1 MLNNNLD
8 EFEDNKMYI
17 TTFLGALWEY
27 PELIYEIIK
36 NSEPNI
42 VKKDIS
48 SFIINNFYT
57 DYLSGNF
64 LENNL
69 LYVIALLLKNEFE
82 KNENNEK
89 TVFIEKLFENSNV
102 GIILDSFGQ
111 IPDVQHFFKNLISKS
126 VETLERRNTM
136 DDVYIDSEELSS
148 KLEEVKEG
156 NKKENIK
163 SKCLNIFK
171 KKEKNDDNNNKNVKN
186 AKRKK
191 ENYKIFVEQYS
202 INITLSTIIERKNVA
217 KKEKKYDL
225 FLFLSNIEEEIK
237 SSNDEDLFSNKLLI
251 ENFYKSK
258 SSFYMLLFYEN
269 EFLKSVDF
277 INQLIIDFENSISLM
292 PKFIKSICKIIS
304 EFVKNKFK
312 NISKI
317 EENEFISK
325 FLVEKLLIYF
335 LTSPNFNALINDFI
349 ISDSTINNIQGITF
363 SLKNIFS
370 LKLFQNTFNE
380 SNYTPY
386 NWLILNK
393 FENIFNIFENSKK
406 VKLPNFIENLIANKL
421 PNSYVYDYFKENKEK
436 IFTNISMCFTLDNLL
451 ALING
456 AKKIEYFFEN
466 DKNDKKN
473 KIKKTLD
480 KLEYKENKKKLKQM
494 NDKIIENYI
503 KEAKVKN
510 IEISSKNIENYFL
523 LNFQIINKKCEKF
536 FSFNTDKNR
545 YFFID
550 IKDDNKK
557 QLNECEI
564 DLINLKNNLSKILGI
579 YRPFNKSDY
588 SLSDSSNF
596 KEIFLEIKK
605 YINLSNYTFA
615 NKNSINTCY
624 WSILSIFDFLDKIPK
639 EYKLNDFEKLFNELN
654 KDITSAINELN
665 FGIINSIKN
674 KFIFVNKALNYY
686 KEKGK
691 DIDDIIINENIKKI
705 LRVINILIDFKFA
718 YDKEE
723 KIFILNKSINKNSNF
738 EGEIMYNKK
747 NDFFTIKTVET
758 FIKFFPNL
766 SDYYTNMD
774 INPFQIINELSIN
787 KKLKEYFN
795 LIKII
800 LSEES
805 LIEKNKYDD
814 LYQEKI
820 INHFMDKIYEK
831 IYLQVPTPQ
840 DLNIL
845 NIIGRTPKSDL
856 DKLVNKNYNYET
868 LIPDVTALFQ
878 KIHNSRT
885 PLGKLNGLKDVLN
898 YITNVISFKKGKRIS
913 SLGADDTIPTLIY
926 FFINAKPYM
935 IITDIEFIKTF
946 KCLLPF
952 CDNELTI
959 FETIINRFLNSNL
972 KEM

>member
-171 KKEKNDDNNNKNVKN
+171 KKEKNDDNNKNVKN

-217 KKEKKYDL
+217 KKEKKDDL

-317 EENEFISK
+317 EENDFISK
-325 FLVEKLLIYF
+325 FLIEKLLIYF

-349 ISDSTINNIQGITF
+349 ISDSTINNIQGINF

-436 IFTNISMCFTLDNLL
+436 IFTNISMCFTLNNLL
-451 ALING
+451 ALINA

-536 FSFNTDKNR
+536 FSFNTDKNK

-639 EYKLNDFEKLFNELN
+639 EYRLNDFEKLFNELN

-665 FGIINSIKN
+665 FGIINSTKN

-831 IYLQVPTPQ
+831 IYLQVPSPQ

>member
-1 MLNNNLD
+1 
-8 EFEDNKMYI
+8 
-17 TTFLGALWEY
+17 
-27 PELIYEIIK
+27 
-36 NSEPNI
+36 
-42 VKKDIS
+42 
-48 SFIINNFYT
+48 
-57 DYLSGNF
+57 
-64 LENNL
+64 
-69 LYVIALLLKNEFE
+69 
-82 KNENNEK
+82 
-89 TVFIEKLFENSNV
+89 
-102 GIILDSFGQ
+102 
-111 IPDVQHFFKNLISKS
+111 
-126 VETLERRNTM
+126 
-136 DDVYIDSEELSS
+136 
-148 KLEEVKEG
+148 
-156 NKKENIK
+156 
-163 SKCLNIFK
+163 
-171 KKEKNDDNNNKNVKN
+171 
-186 AKRKK
+186 
-191 ENYKIFVEQYS
+191 
-202 INITLSTIIERKNVA
+202 
-217 KKEKKYDL
+217 
-225 FLFLSNIEEEIK
+225 
-237 SSNDEDLFSNKLLI
+237 
-251 ENFYKSK
+251 
-258 SSFYMLLFYEN
+258 
-269 EFLKSVDF
+269 
-277 INQLIIDFENSISLM
+277 
-292 PKFIKSICKIIS
+292 
-304 EFVKNKFK
+304 
-312 NISKI
+312 
-317 EENEFISK
+317 
-325 FLVEKLLIYF
+325 
-335 LTSPNFNALINDFI
+335 
-349 ISDSTINNIQGITF
+349 
-363 SLKNIFS
+363 
-370 LKLFQNTFNE
+370 
-380 SNYTPY
+380 
-386 NWLILNK
+386 
-393 FENIFNIFENSKK
+393 
-406 VKLPNFIENLIANKL
+406 
-421 PNSYVYDYFKENKEK
+421 
-436 IFTNISMCFTLDNLL
+436 
-451 ALING
+451 
-456 AKKIEYFFEN
+456 
-466 DKNDKKN
+466 
-473 KIKKTLD
+473 
-480 KLEYKENKKKLKQM
+480 M

-536 FSFNTDKNR
+536 FSFNTDKNK

-557 QLNECEI
+557 QLNEFEI

-639 EYKLNDFEKLFNELN
+639 EYRLNDFEKLFNELN

-705 LRVINILIDFKFA
+705 LRLINILIDFKFA

-738 EGEIMYNKK
+738 EGEIIYNKK

-814 LYQEKI
+814 FYQEKI

-959 FETIINRFLNSNL
+959 FETIINRFLNSSL